1 LRLVGAL
8 LTDPTKAGRNARPF
22 SWNSLTCPAPLL
34 VAKRYTHELFAT
46 DTAKAFVDQQQH
58 LLKAREQGA
67 KVATP
72 A

>member
-22 SWNSLTCPAPLL
+22 SDMSRA
-34 VAKRYTHELFAT
+34 

>member
-1 LRLVGAL
+1 MTPVRDDEA
-8 LTDPTKAGRNARPF
+8 D
-22 SWNSLTCPAPLL
+22 
-34 VAKRYTHELFAT
+34 THALFAT